1 MKRILLLVLVCL
13 GVLLAACSAATPTP
27 EEGCEKVDAVNEA
40 IQVAEAAGQA
50 DSINT
55 VIAAQTQL
63 INAWSDLMKAVDK
76 IDNAELNAA
85 VDGAN
90 DAIMA
95 IPVATQENAVP
106 VAQVSLAAQATAA
119 QNGIAPVMEYC
130 QTLP

>member
-1 MKRILLLVLVCL
+1 MKRILLLALICL
-13 GVLLAACSAATPTP
+13 GVALAACSAATPTP

-40 IQVAEAAGQA
+40 IRVAGAAQQA

-63 INAWSDLMKAVDK
+63 INAWNDLMKAVDK

-90 DAIMA
+90 EVIMS
-95 IPVATQENAVP
+95 IPVATQENAVA
-106 VAQVSLAAQATAA
+106 VAQTSLQAQATAA
-119 QNGIAPVMEYC
+119 ENGIAPVVEYC
-130 QTLP
+130 KTVQ